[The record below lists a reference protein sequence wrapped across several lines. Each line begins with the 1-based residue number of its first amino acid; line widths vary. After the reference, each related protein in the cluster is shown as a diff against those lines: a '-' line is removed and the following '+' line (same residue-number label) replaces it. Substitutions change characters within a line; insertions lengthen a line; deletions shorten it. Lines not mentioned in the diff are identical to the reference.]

1 MNRYK
6 EGKDVD
12 RFAVDYVSPK
22 NAAGFR
28 HLGVEAR
35 IGIPGHWPTYQIYR
49 QIPPCE
55 TVVLPM
61 SIV

>member
-1 MNRYK
+1 
-6 EGKDVD
+6 
-12 RFAVDYVSPK
+12 VDYVSPK

-28 HLGVEAR
+28 YPGVEAR

-55 TVVLPM
+55 TVAVLLM